1 MKEIQYFIDKIRR
14 IFLQVSPASLLDVFT
29 GNFQKGLVDELG
41 MIRNQMRVQNRSEM
55 VEV

>member
-14 IFLQVSPASLLDVFT
+14 IFLQVSPASLLDVST
-29 GNFQKGLVDELG
+29 GNCQKGLVDELG
-41 MIRNQMRVQNRSEM
+41 IIRNQMRVQNRSEM